1 MSSLLQKV
9 SLKILI
15 FMLVGIVAVTSTVL
29 VQWQNYRTALAN
41 ELQRVEQK
49 HLLVAQNLSFALDR
63 YLTDLSSLS
72 EHLWEMDGSMP
83 AGGLINDFNIIALGH
98 ESSGKFQLM
107 SSDTQLTK
115 DLESSESFRA
125 FLDNAGENI
134 SISGLVNI
142 GERQTFA
149 LAQRKG
155 NVIHFTLLPL
165 NYIRSIQDSI
175 KFGDRGHSAIV
186 DQYGN
191 VLAHP
196 NKTLEAKGASL
207 LKVSIVQKMVEG
219 GSGVSFFYSPPMQAD
234 MIAGHTTMIR
244 SGWGIMVPQPLQEI
258 EQGVWDDI
266 SSGTLVALIGLI
278 TMLSF
283 GYLIATRLTQ
293 SLVRNIA
300 DLRLISEG
308 KTVELTNQKNVSK
321 ESAEL
326 SNTLHLTARQV
337 LDSRQKMA
345 DSLEIAQANIKQ
357 QNEFID
363 RVNHNLRTPLNAIAG
378 VSELIDPQAS
388 DEELDEYSTIIRQSV
403 SDIVG
408 LLEERFEL
416 ANLSKQEEN

>member
-155 NVIHFTLLPL
+155 KVIHFTLLPL

-186 DQYGN
+186 D
-191 VLAHP
+191 
-196 NKTLEAKGASL
+196 
-207 LKVSIVQKMVEG
+207 
-219 GSGVSFFYSPPMQAD
+219 
-234 MIAGHTTMIR
+234 
-244 SGWGIMVPQPLQEI
+244 
-258 EQGVWDDI
+258 
-266 SSGTLVALIGLI
+266 
-278 TMLSF
+278 
-283 GYLIATRLTQ
+283 
-293 SLVRNIA
+293 
-300 DLRLISEG
+300 
-308 KTVELTNQKNVSK
+308 
-321 ESAEL
+321 
-326 SNTLHLTARQV
+326 
-337 LDSRQKMA
+337 
-345 DSLEIAQANIKQ
+345 
-357 QNEFID
+357 
-363 RVNHNLRTPLNAIAG
+363 
-378 VSELIDPQAS
+378 
-388 DEELDEYSTIIRQSV
+388 
-403 SDIVG
+403 
-408 LLEERFEL
+408 
-416 ANLSKQEEN
+416 